1 MRIAMWSGPRNLS
14 TAMMYSFGA
23 RNDCTVVDE
32 PFYAAYLEKTGR
44 DHPMR
49 SDILANQSCDPLQV
63 IAQITGAHAR
73 AHFYQKHMTQH
84 MVPGVPRDWMAEMK
98 NVFLIRHPA
107 RVVASFAAKF
117 EAPTLADIGYSQQ
130 AELFEYVTSIGQTPI
145 VIDSAD
151 IRRAPERAL
160 RRLCNALDLD
170 WHEAMLSWPAGGRSE
185 DGIWA
190 KYWYGAVHKSTGFAK
205 GEEAALPQL
214 SGSYAELAE
223 SALIHYRTLA
233 KARIKV

>member
-32 PFYAAYLEKTGR
+32 PFYAAYLDKTGL

-49 SDILANQSCDPLQV
+49 SEILANQSRDPLQV
-63 IAQITGAHAR
+63 VAQLTGAHTHP
-73 AHFYQKHMTQH
+73 HFYQKHMTQH
-84 MVPGVPRDWMAEMK
+84 MVPGVPRDWMADMK

-117 EAPTLADIGYSQQ
+117 EAPTLADIGFSQQ
-130 AELFEYVTSIGQTPI
+130 AELFEYVISIGQTPI

-160 RRLCNALDLD
+160 RRLCSVLGLD
-170 WHEAMLSWPAGGRSE
+170 WQEAMLSWPAGGRCE

-190 KYWYGAVHKSTGFAK
+190 NHWYGAVHKSTGFAT
-205 GEEAALPQL
+205 GEEAAVPQL
-214 SGSYAELAE
+214 SGSYAELAD
-223 SALIHYRTLA
+223 SALPYYRTLA
-233 KARIKV
+233 KARIEI